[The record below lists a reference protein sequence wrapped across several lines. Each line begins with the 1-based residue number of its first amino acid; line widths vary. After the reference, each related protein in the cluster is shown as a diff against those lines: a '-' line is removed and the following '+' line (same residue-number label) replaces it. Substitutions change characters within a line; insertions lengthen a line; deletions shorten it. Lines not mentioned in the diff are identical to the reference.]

1 MTFSATK
8 NTLIA
13 VAGDG
18 NLSVWD
24 IRKPKLMAMSD
35 CMDDELLSAV
45 IVKNEKKVVVGSQ
58 SGVLNLWTWG
68 DWGDTNDRILGH
80 PSSVDTICKLDEDTV
95 CTGSS
100 DGIIRVVS
108 ILPNKFEGV
117 IGAHGED
124 FPIERLQLSYDN
136 AWLGS
141 CAHDNSIRFWD
152 VQFLF
157 NEEEEAA
164 SVASDN
170 AKESSESEQA
180 SQYNSDGDDSDSDN
194 GDADNYRFSD
204 REDSDEAE
212 RAPRRK
218 RRMTNKANGNF
229 FEGL

>member
-1 MTFSATK
+1 L
-8 NTLIA
+8 NYNVIGIIA
-13 VAGDG
+13 EILG
-18 NLSVWD
+18 SVQ
-24 IRKPKLMAMSD
+24 
-35 CMDDELLSAV
+35 
-45 IVKNEKKVVVGSQ
+45 NEKKVVVGSQ

-68 DWGDTNDRILGH
+68 DWGDSSDRVLGH
-80 PSSVDTICKLDEDTV
+80 PSSIDTICKLDEDTV

-152 VQFLF
+152 VRFLF
-157 NEEEEAA
+157 NEEDETA
-164 SVASDN
+164 SVASDSG
-170 AKESSESEQA
+170 KESSESDGAFQHK
-180 SQYNSDGDDSDSDN
+180 SDSDGGGDGDGSNSGSDSDSD
-194 GDADNYRFSD
+194 DADSYRFSD
-204 REDSDEAE
+204 RDDSDEAE

-218 RRMTNKANGNF
+218 RRMTHKSNGNF